1 MMNINKGDQS
11 RYLTLQEGKYRLNE
25 GVKLHMYISAL
36 PCGDASMIYTAD
48 HQNDDEAALYSA
60 IPSLSGAS
68 NEHTDLVR
76 GRMNYSRVGA
86 IRTKPGMPLLFV
98 IVRLSPKAGRADA
111 SSTSSLSC
119 SDKLATLCLLGVQG
133 GLLANIIDPI
143 YIDKIIIGGVFDNRE
158 KYLSECHRA
167 LYTRLEASLSGCVP
181 DTKYRFH
188 KPDISFTDTPY
199 EHSKEQVESRAAG
212 VDVQPAIE
220 CANYI
225 ANDIQ
230 KPTEIVVSGLKNGNF
245 KRKGPD
251 TPYFWK
257 YRSRLC
263 KLDIMR
269 AYMSLNANPGPSN
282 LTYYDVK
289 NTAGSSDY
297 RQVKG
302 AIRSHPSLFAGW
314 IITDKK
320 YTMFDCE
327 GNHRL

>member
-1 MMNINKGDQS
+1 MTNINKGDQS

-86 IRTKPGMPLLFV
+86 IRTKPG
-98 IVRLSPKAGRADA
+98 RADA

-143 YIDKIIIGGVFDNRE
+143 YIDKIIIG
-158 KYLSECHRA
+158 
-167 LYTRLEASLSGCVP
+167 EASLSGCVP

-269 AYMSLNANPGPSN
+269 AYMSLNANPGPRIQQ
-282 LTYYDVK
+282 DRRIIVK
-289 NTAGSSDY
+289 LRVQYATVHLHSQDG
-297 RQVKG
+297 
-302 AIRSHPSLFAGW
+302 
-314 IITDKK
+314 
-320 YTMFDCE
+320 
-327 GNHRL
+327 

>member
-1 MMNINKGDQS
+1 MTNINKGDQS

-86 IRTKPGMPLLFV
+86 IRTKPG
-98 IVRLSPKAGRADA
+98 RADA

-143 YIDKIIIGGVFDNRE
+143 YIDKIIIG
-158 KYLSECHRA
+158 
-167 LYTRLEASLSGCVP
+167 EASLSGCVP

-188 KPDISFTDTPY
+188 KPDISFTDTSY
-199 EHSKEQVESRAAG
+199 EHSKEQVESKAAG

-220 CANYI
+220 S
-225 ANDIQ
+225 NDIQ

-269 AYMSLNANPGPSN
+269 AYMSLNANPGPRIQQ
-282 LTYYDVK
+282 DRRIIVK
-289 NTAGSSDY
+289 LRVQYATVHLHSQDG
-297 RQVKG
+297 
-302 AIRSHPSLFAGW
+302 
-314 IITDKK
+314 
-320 YTMFDCE
+320 
-327 GNHRL
+327 